1 VLANQDAPAA
11 VAVIFQVVYDTP
23 QGTIRLTVQDYTQTA
38 AEQGVR
44 CQIGYRK
51 VGDIE
56 RRSPPLSLEE
66 TTHTEASAAALD
78 GDTLYL
84 RLVDSAGR
92 DLAVTKIDEAR
103 WPRDAGPTTVKTV
116 SYWLFV
122 PYAPSVGVERR
133 FTYAHGDCAHP
144 RRWGMCSVS
153 GLASK
158 RYRARRCGHAGDF
171 WRQ

>member
-1 VLANQDAPAA
+1 MSTVPANQEASADI
-11 VAVIFQVVYDTP
+11 AVIFQVVYDTP
-23 QGTIRLTVQDYTQTA
+23 QGTVRLRVRDYTPAA

-51 VGDIE
+51 AGDLE
-56 RRSPPLSLEE
+56 RRSPPLRLDEA
-66 TTHTEASAAALD
+66 THTEASAAALD
-78 GDTLYL
+78 GDALYL

-122 PYAPSVGVERR
+122 P
-133 FTYAHGDCAHP
+133 
-144 RRWGMCSVS
+144 
-153 GLASK
+153 
-158 RYRARRCGHAGDF
+158 
-171 WRQ
+171 